1 VRRGLLR
8 CFIGCFLPPAVR
20 LAGCADLQ
28 SVLQVKKQIKKT
40 SILARTQQTA
50 AKKKKS
56 AKKKSRRALALA
68 VTNLAT
74 ATQGYRISRT
84 LAVFFCCC
92 LFLVVSETL
101 LCSIKTVFDALCCL
115 YTVFEVVL
123 HYLELSWSA
132 LRVSSGPRRR
142 RRRRRLRRRRRSK
155 TNSPNPNAIQ
165 MNSRR
170 ENRDLV

>member
-1 VRRGLLR
+1 MRRGLLR
-8 CFIGCFLPPAVR
+8 CCSRCSLPPAVR
-20 LAGCADLQ
+20 LAGSADLQ

-40 SILARTQQTA
+40 SVLARTVPTA

-84 LAVFFCCC
+84 LAVIFLAVFF
-92 LFLVVSETL
+92 LAVSETL

-115 YTVFEVVL
+115 YTVFEAVVL
-123 HYLELSWSA
+123 FRAFLERSPCF
-132 LRVSSGPRRR
+132 LRAAKKPKKKKAAKKKKQNQ
-142 RRRRRLRRRRRSK
+142 L
-155 TNSPNPNAIQ
+155 P
-165 MNSRR
+165 
-170 ENRDLV
+170 